1 MPQPALTRITA
12 PAGAAAA
19 LLVAMLATMPGPVHA
34 QASPDT
40 VAPFYRGFAF
50 GGIARDGNFS
60 FQSEDSTSVDYAN
73 NFAPQPLVRV
83 AGTEQAEGATMFYE
97 GWSTYSG
104 FYAARS
110 YATMTVNNAQAD
122 QDYYVV
128 AGQGTTTV
136 ARFFTPEAAA
146 ARATFTWRVTGSS
159 TNPSNGGAAPASGG
173 WADGRVDFFAT
184 TEGGRSWFDLFN
196 GGFQNTLFEY
206 GPGTYSYTLPVA
218 ALGDPIYLYF
228 WTSAFTQMQSGQF
241 SQGDNFTLTANFA
254 NTVVLDEVTL
264 EDELGNPITEWQ
276 MADDNTGELLFD
288 QTGRITDIAPPPAIP
303 EPGTWALMGAGLA
316 LLGWRARHLRR
327 STAA

>member
-1 MPQPALTRITA
+1 MSQPQVHKPAA
-12 PAGAAAA
+12 MASAAAM
-19 LLVAMLATMPGPVHA
+19 LVATFVALPGAVHA
-34 QASPDT
+34 QPAPDT

-50 GGIARDGNFS
+50 GGIARDGGFR
-60 FQSEDSTSVDYAN
+60 FDGEDSTSVDYAN
-73 NFAPQPLVRV
+73 NLAPQPLVRV
-83 AGTEQAEGATMFYE
+83 AGTEQAEGATMFYD

-136 ARFFTPEAAA
+136 ARFFTAEAAA
-146 ARATFTWRVTGSS
+146 ARATFTWHVTGSS
-159 TNPSNGGAAPASGG
+159 THPSIGGTRPASGG

-184 TEGGRSWFDLFN
+184 TESGRSWFDLFN
-196 GGFQNTLFEY
+196 GGFQNSLFEY

-228 WTSAFTQMQSGQF
+228 WTSAFTQMESGQF
-241 SQGDNFTLTANFA
+241 AQGDNFTLTANFA
-254 NTVVLDEVTL
+254 NTVVLGEVTL
-264 EDELGNPITEWQ
+264 EDEAGNPISEWQ
-276 MADDNTGELLFD
+276 MEDAETGALLFD

-327 STAA
+327 SAAA